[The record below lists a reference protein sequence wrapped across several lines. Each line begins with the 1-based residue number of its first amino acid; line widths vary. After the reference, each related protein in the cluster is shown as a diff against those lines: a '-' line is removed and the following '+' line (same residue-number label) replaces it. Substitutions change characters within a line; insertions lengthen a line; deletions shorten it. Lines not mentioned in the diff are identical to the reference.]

1 VQQTLSSTLE
11 AVGWNDDLA
20 AAFEPHD
27 LAGFVPGRIAT
38 QHRGLSI
45 VLTEDG
51 EARAELAGRFRHE
64 AAEAR
69 DLPAVGDWVALDLL
83 EPGRGRI
90 EAVLPRASLI
100 SRKTPFLEVKEQV
113 LATNV
118 DTVFLVQALPLDVNP
133 RRLERYLAT
142 VWESG
147 ASPVIVLTKTDL
159 APDELPGLLAEVEA
173 VAMGVPVH
181 PVCNIT
187 GEGLDALN
195 AYLTGNRTVVL
206 LGSSGVGKSTI
217 VNKLA
222 GEELLA
228 TQAVRE
234 DDQRGRHTTS
244 RRQLIVLPTG
254 GIVLDTPGLRE
265 LQLWNA
271 GDGLQTTF
279 EDVEAFAAQCRFNDC
294 AHGREPGCAVRAA
307 LASGELP
314 RERWDSYV
322 KLQRELHALE
332 VRQNALLRK
341 EQVREHKIRTRAQRK
356 RRR

>member
-1 VQQTLSSTLE
+1 VQETLSSALE
-11 AVGWNDDLA
+11 AVGWNDVLA
-20 AAFEPHD
+20 TEFEQHQE
-27 LAGFVPGRIAT
+27 AGLVPGRIAT
-38 QHRGLSI
+38 QHRGLSV
-45 VLTEDG
+45 VLTEEG
-51 EARAELAGRFRHE
+51 EVRAELAGRFRHD
-64 AAEAR
+64 ADQAR
-69 DLPAVGDWVALDLL
+69 DLPAVGDWVALDVL
-83 EPGRGRI
+83 EPGRGRV
-90 EAVLPRASLI
+90 EAVLTRFSLI
-100 SRKTPFLEVKEQV
+100 SRKTPWLAVKEQV
-113 LATNV
+113 LASNV

-187 GEGLDALN
+187 GEGLDALH

-206 LGSSGVGKSTI
+206 LGSSGVGKSTL
-217 VNKLA
+217 VNRLA
-222 GEELLA
+222 GEELLE

-265 LQLWNA
+265 LQLWNV
-271 GDGLQTTF
+271 GDGLQHTF
-279 EDVEAFAAQCRFNDC
+279 EDVEGFAAQCRFNDC
-294 AHGREPGCAVRAA
+294 AHDREPGCAVRAA
-307 LASGELP
+307 LASGELD

-322 KLQRELHALE
+322 KLQRELLALE

-341 EQVREHKIRTRAQRK
+341 EQVREYKIRTKAMRK
-356 RRR
+356 KR

>member
-20 AAFEPHD
+20 SAFEPHEETG
-27 LAGFVPGRIAT
+27 LVPGRIST
-38 QHRGLSI
+38 QHRGISV

-51 EARAELAGRFRHE
+51 EARAELAGRFRHD
-64 AAEAR
+64 AMEAR

-83 EPGRGRI
+83 EPGRARI
-90 EAVLPRASLI
+90 DAVLPRFSLI
-100 SRKTPFLEVKEQV
+100 SRKTPWLAVKEQV
-113 LATNV
+113 LAANV
-118 DTVFLVQALPLDVNP
+118 DIVFLVQALPLDVNP

-159 APDELPGLLAEVEA
+159 APDQLPRLLAEVEA

-187 GEGLDALN
+187 GEGLNALHG
-195 AYLTGNRTVVL
+195 YLTGNRTVVL

-217 VNKLA
+217 VNRLA
-222 GEELLA
+222 GEELLE

-234 DDQRGRHTTS
+234 DDQRGRHTTT

-265 LQLWNA
+265 LQLWNV
-271 GDGLQTTF
+271 GEGLEHTF
-279 EDVEAFAAQCRFNDC
+279 EDVEGFAAQCRFNDC
-294 AHGREPGCAVRAA
+294 AHGSEPGCAVRAA
-307 LASGELP
+307 LASGELE

-341 EQVREHKIRTRAQRK
+341 EQVREHKIRTKAQRK
-356 RRR
+356 RRH

>member
-1 VQQTLSSTLE
+1 MQQTLSSTLE
-11 AVGWNDDLA
+11 AVGWSDDLA
-20 AAFEPHD
+20 AAFEPHE
-27 LAGFVPGRIAT
+27 LAGLVPGRIAT
-38 QHRGLSI
+38 QHRGLSV

-51 EARAELAGRFRHE
+51 EVRAELAGRFRHE
-64 AAEAR
+64 AVEVR

-90 EAVLPRASLI
+90 EAILPRTSVI
-100 SRKTPFLEVKEQV
+100 SRKTPFLEAKEQL

-118 DTVFLVQALPLDVNP
+118 DIVFLVQALPLDVNP

-159 APDELPGLLAEVEA
+159 APDELPALLAEVEA

-187 GEGLDALN
+187 GEGLDALH
-195 AYLTGNRTVVL
+195 AYLTRNRTVVL

-228 TQAVRE
+228 TQEVRE
-234 DDQRGRHTTS
+234 DDQRGRHTTT

-265 LQLWNA
+265 LQLWNV
-271 GDGLQTTF
+271 GEGLQTTF

-341 EQVREHKIRTRAQRK
+341 EQVREYKIRTRAQRK
-356 RRR
+356 KRG